1 MEPLVPVRIGTIHS
15 TDCFNCQHFQVTRR
29 ALVWY
34 LNTMQPI
41 PSLVA
46 ELKRRVL
53 RPFARGFTLIEL
65 LVVIAIIAILAGM
78 LLPALSKAKEKAKR
92 TKCMNSLRQV
102 GIASQMYADDN
113 NNILPPMVDN
123 RNQVGNWSWDMP
135 QEIVSNLLN
144 YGFARD
150 ILYCPSFQEQNND
163 ELWNF
168 TSRFKVLGY
177 AFATKGSP
185 ALAKS
190 NIFERI
196 QQKVVKNRDG
206 SQYTIGISEGISV
219 ADATLSRSNTR
230 DGSNGNFS
238 KVDGGWAGHSS
249 PHLAAS
255 SARRGQASGQLPA
268 GGNALYLDAHV
279 QWNTFQRMHQRRTS
293 GPWFWW

>member
-1 MEPLVPVRIGTIHS
+1 MQPKPSLM
-15 TDCFNCQHFQVTRR
+15 TRLKNR
-29 ALVWY
+29 TLGY
-34 LNTMQPI
+34 LN
-41 PSLVA
+41 
-46 ELKRRVL
+46 
-53 RPFARGFTLIEL
+53 RGFTLIEL

-92 TKCMNSLRQV
+92 TKCMSSLRQV

-135 QEIVSNLLN
+135 QATVSNLLS

-185 ALAKS
+185 ALYPT
-190 NIFERI
+190 NVFERI
-196 QQKVVKNRDG
+196 QQKVVRNRDG
-206 SQYTIGISEGISV
+206 TTFTIGISEAIYA
-219 ADATLSRSNTR
+219 ADATLSSRNSREGT
-230 DGSNGNFS
+230 GGNFS

-255 SARRGQASGQLPA
+255 SARRGQASIQLPA
-268 GGNALYLDAHV
+268 GGNALYLDQHV
-279 QWNTFQRMHQRRTS
+279 QWNNFQKMQQRRSS